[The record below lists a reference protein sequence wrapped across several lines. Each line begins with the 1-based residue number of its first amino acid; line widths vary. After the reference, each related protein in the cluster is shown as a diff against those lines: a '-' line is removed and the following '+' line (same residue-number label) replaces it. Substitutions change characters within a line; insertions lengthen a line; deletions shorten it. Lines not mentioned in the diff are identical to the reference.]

1 LIVTSVKSTLLS
13 KLLQC
18 KFLTGQSRDED
29 GENSPAGERDEG
41 LTENNNESGDEK
53 DHKDKA
59 ANKLVNQLF
68 TSVQLW
74 KKQNSSKTSR
84 SQKEVIKQPATDTTP
99 LAPADALSAEE
110 GEVKD
115 ETPPVTET
123 SKFMSLFKVFINTFG
138 LIFLAEWGDRSQL
151 ATIVLASAN
160 NVGGIIVGGCLGH
173 LLCTSLAVIA
183 GALIASKISVRV
195 VTIIGGC
202 VFIGFAISTLVIG
215 FEDPAT
221 VEIDV

>member
-1 LIVTSVKSTLLS
+1 MGKSF
-13 KLLQC
+13 KN
-18 KFLTGQSRDED
+18 KYPTGQPKDDKAES
-29 GENSPAGERDEG
+29 SPAGQTDEEG
-41 LTENNNESGDEK
+41 LTENNNEPSDGK
-53 DHKDKA
+53 DHHEVKA

-68 TSVQLW
+68 TSVQFW
-74 KKQNSSKTSR
+74 KKQQSAQKTTSR
-84 SQKEVIKQPATDTTP
+84 KSSQPSADTTL
-99 LAPADALSAEE
+99 LAPSDEISAEE
-110 GEVKD
+110 GEVRD
-115 ETPPVTET
+115 ETPEVTET

-151 ATIVLASAN
+151 ATIVLASSN
-160 NVGGIIVGGCLGH
+160 DVGGIIVGGCLGH

-202 VFIGFAISTLVIG
+202 VFIGFAISSLVIG